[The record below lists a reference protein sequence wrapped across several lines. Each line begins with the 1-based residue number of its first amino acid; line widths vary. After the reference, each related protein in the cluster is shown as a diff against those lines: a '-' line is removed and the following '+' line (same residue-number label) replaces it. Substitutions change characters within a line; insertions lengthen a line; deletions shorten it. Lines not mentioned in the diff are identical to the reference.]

1 MACLL
6 TSGRTEPCSDAIG
19 GLKAVYLLD
28 YQADAFTIT
37 NGEATAIDVGVTVAY
52 KYDLLAD
59 GNTFNE
65 PFTQDINAG
74 TSVYEQSLAVVL
86 KKQTL
91 ESARELALVVKSRPI
106 VVVQDRMDNYRICGL
121 TDGTACT
128 GDIISGGAKA
138 EFNGYNITFTATE
151 TEPAPYLDSA
161 TVTALLALVSGTN
174 VTP

>member
-1 MACLL
+1 MACVL

-19 GLKAVYLLD
+19 GLKAIYVLD
-28 YQADAFTIT
+28 YVEDSFTVSS
-37 NGEATAIDVGVTVAY
+37 GEATAINAAVTVCY
-52 KYDLLAD
+52 KYDLLND

-74 TSVYEQSLAVVL
+74 TSTYEQALVVAL

-91 ESARELALVVKSRPI
+91 ASAQELALLVKSRP
-106 VVVQDRMDNYRICGL
+106 VVVVRDRMDNYKVMGIS
-121 TDGTACT
+121 DGTACT
-128 GDIISGGAKA
+128 GDIVSGGTKA

-151 TEPAPYLDSA
+151 TAPAPYLDSA
-161 TVTALLALVSGTN
+161 TVSAFEALVSGTN

>member
-1 MACLL
+1 MACVL
-6 TSGRTEPCSDAIG
+6 TSGRTEPCSDAVG
-19 GLKAVYLLD
+19 GLKAIYLID
-28 YQADAFTIT
+28 YASPSFTVT
-37 NGEATAIDVGVTVAY
+37 SGEATAIDAGVTACY

-59 GNTFNE
+59 GNTFSE

-74 TSVYEQSLAVVL
+74 TSVYEQSLTVAL

-91 ESARELALVVKSRPI
+91 ASAQELALVVKSRPI
-106 VVVQDRMDNYRICGL
+106 VVVRDRMDNYKIMGI

-128 GDIISGGAKA
+128 GDIVSGGTKA

-151 TEPAPYLDSA
+151 VAPAAFLDAA
-161 TVTALLALVSGTN
+161 TVTAFELLVSGTN